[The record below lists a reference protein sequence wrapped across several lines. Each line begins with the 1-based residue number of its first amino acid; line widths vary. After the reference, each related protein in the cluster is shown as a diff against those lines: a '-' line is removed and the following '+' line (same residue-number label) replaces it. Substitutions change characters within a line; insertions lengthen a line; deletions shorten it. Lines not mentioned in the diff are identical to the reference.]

1 MPYFMYV
8 KASQCKSLL
17 SVAEGWFRPA
27 KTMANRLQFHDEI
40 KLVRLTAQIS
50 PKYWKYRFNPHL
62 IRPVSLALLFHSRL
76 PKIFC
81 KTISLLSVS
90 GISMLLL

>member
-8 KASQCKSLL
+8 KASQYKSLL
-17 SVAEGWFRPA
+17 SVVEGWFRPA
-27 KTMANRLQFHDEI
+27 KTMANRLQLHDEI
-40 KLVRLTAQIS
+40 KLMRLTPHIS

-62 IRPVSLALLFHSRL
+62 IRPVSLVLLCHLRL

-81 KTISLLSVS
+81 KTISLTSVS
-90 GISMLLL
+90 GI